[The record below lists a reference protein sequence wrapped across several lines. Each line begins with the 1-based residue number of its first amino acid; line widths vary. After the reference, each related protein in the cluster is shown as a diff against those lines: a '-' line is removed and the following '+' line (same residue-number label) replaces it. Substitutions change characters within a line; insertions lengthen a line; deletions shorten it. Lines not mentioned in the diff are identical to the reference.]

1 MIKENGGPRRAWTF
15 TQADT
20 VLLALWDSDTWTGS
34 AVQWAV
40 ASVCGLGSGKPVMME
55 PVGSIARTAP
65 GARVNQKCPGS
76 MHHMCGLCV
85 RPSARSGRK
94 SSARIPASA
103 RAYDWICACS
113 VWSGFERVGRDQ
125 IPEVPNKSNP
135 SDPLIERINLT
146 SPNRRRSL
154 TLLSYSDLL
163 SLHQFFFERF

>member
-1 MIKENGGPRRAWTF
+1 
-15 TQADT
+15 
-20 VLLALWDSDTWTGS
+20 
-34 AVQWAV
+34 
-40 ASVCGLGSGKPVMME
+40 
-55 PVGSIARTAP
+55 
-65 GARVNQKCPGS
+65 
-76 MHHMCGLCV
+76 MCGLCV

-103 RAYDWICACS
+103 RAYDWICARS

-163 SLHQFFFERF
+163 SLHQFFSKDSEPCGSAYINKKKRIDLVYR